1 MSRACKHIFLKKKNK
16 KKQQQNKT
24 KPMRNKNN
32 KRKIKQGNDLNSINA
47 LTQLKYPCKYAAYF
61 S

>member
-1 MSRACKHIFLKKKNK
+1 MSRIVGLFFF

-24 KPMRNKNN
+24 KTNKN

-47 LTQLKYPCKYAAYF
+47 LTQL
-61 S
+61 